1 MVALASIEGTKRGL
15 AAPLLFLAA
24 VAAAAGSTEASP
36 AYWGAAL
43 GLLAGAAWC
52 QPERLTPGVTPIALA
67 VWAYALWVVAT
78 NMFVS
83 PAYTAAAP
91 FHAAFLAGGFALAR
105 GFDRA
110 ARQASCVLLAG
121 GAVVLA
127 LWSLW
132 QVALGGEARGH
143 AHFETPA
150 TLASVLNLA
159 LVPMLA
165 ALLWGAQRAL
175 AIVLGVVLAAGVAA
189 TLSRGGFLALA
200 SGLLVALVFA
210 RHMRISVDAARLATL
225 GAVLAL
231 GWGFAALA
239 PLAAQW
245 LPVAAGGGVA
255 PVAHDVIGTAPASA
269 GARLELYA
277 LAGSALEGN
286 FGIGIGYLGFN
297 ALLEAGR
304 QAVPSYGPDGVTYF
318 AHNDYLQTL
327 VELGLPGLAA
337 LVAIVGLPFWLA
349 WRKGRAQTSEPLALV
364 AVLGALATMAV
375 HATVDFPFYVPLCL
389 LLFGL
394 ALGAAERLLVP
405 PDALAAGWHTP
416 AARIAGLLIAAG
428 IVVPMTA
435 PVAAE
440 AAAGHAQR
448 RWQAA
453 DAQAAAY
460 WFEVARRLEPRDW
473 RYHWYAGQFW
483 LVQAAPNRNPTA
495 ARLAEE
501 AFAAGFAINPRQPQN
516 LLGRIATQRGFGAL
530 LAVPADAGTL
540 RGWMNQALELAPLN
554 AGVRAEQARL
564 RRHLSNSE
572 SK

>member
-1 MVALASIEGTKRGL
+1 MIAPGRIERTQRVP
-15 AAPLLFLAA
+15 AVCLLFLAA

-36 AYWGAAL
+36 AYWGLAL
-43 GLLAGAAWC
+43 GLLGCAAWC
-52 QPERLTPGVTPIALA
+52 HPARLTPGVTPIAIA

-91 FHAAFLAGGFALAR
+91 FHAAFLAGGFTLGR

-110 ARQASCVLLAG
+110 TRQSSWVVLAG
-121 GAVVLA
+121 GAGVLA

-132 QVALGGEARGH
+132 QIAVGSEARGH

-150 TLASVLNLA
+150 TLATVLNLA
-159 LVPMLA
+159 LVPVLA
-165 ALLWGAQRAL
+165 VLLWGAQRAL
-175 AIVLGVVLAAGVAA
+175 AIVLGVVLAAGLAA
-189 TLSRGGFLALA
+189 TLSRGGILALA
-200 SGLLVALVFA
+200 SGLLVVLVFA
-210 RHMRISVDAARLATL
+210 RHLRVPANPRRLATL

-245 LPVAAGGGVA
+245 LPAGSGGAAA
-255 PVAHDVIGTAPASA
+255 PAAHDVIGTATASA

-277 LAGSALEGN
+277 LAGAALEGH
-286 FGIGIGYLGFN
+286 FGLGIGYLGFN

-337 LVAIVGLPFWLA
+337 FVAIVGLPFWLV
-349 WRKGRAQTSEPLALV
+349 WRKGREETSEPLALV
-364 AVLGALATMAV
+364 AVLGALATMVV

-405 PDALAAGWHTP
+405 RDALAASWHTP

-428 IVVPMTA
+428 IVVPLIV

-483 LVQAAPNRNPTA
+483 LVQAAQNRNPTA
-495 ARLAEE
+495 ARFADE

-516 LLGRIATQRGFGAL
+516 LLGRVATHRGFGAL
-530 LAVPADAGTL
+530 LAAPADAGTL
-540 RGWMNQALELAPLN
+540 RGWMNRALELAPLN

-564 RRHLSNSE
+564 RQHLSNSE